1 MESSCL
7 GKSPVGSGT
16 SPNFCIRTLKA
27 VPCFS
32 VMYKENMLFLVTQS
46 CLTLCDPMDCSPP
59 GSSVFGDSPGK
70 NTGVGCHALLHKK
83 YPIGSGTRRMAFIN
97 WETWGRGSGTGLLD
111 IVKSF
116 YCSPFQSNCLLSG
129 PFVASYR
136 DLAISL
142 NPGIQI
148 LDNPAMPRK

>member
-1 MESSCL
+1 MSRRKIHYFGEHMALSLTCEPICVCVQCSCMC
-7 GKSPVGSGT
+7 VH
-16 SPNFCIRTLKA
+16 
-27 VPCFS
+27 V
-32 VMYKENMLFLVTQS
+32 QS

-70 NTGVGCHALLHKK
+70 NTGVGCHVLLHKK

-97 WETWGRGSGTGLLD
+97 WETWGRGSGKGLLD

-116 YCSPFQSNCLLSG
+116 YCSPLQSNCLLSG
-129 PFVASYR
+129 PFVASHR

-142 NPGIQI
+142 NLGIQI